1 MRKMII
7 TLVLIVNAISLFGQ
21 SRTEIYDYFMVPKE
35 FEYNYTDEDGYTST
49 RRFSRTMNW
58 SDLR

>member
-1 MRKMII
+1 MKKVIVA
-7 TLVLIVNAISLFGQ
+7 LLLAVNATSLLGQ

-49 RRFSRTMNW
+49 RRF
-58 SDLR
+58 